1 MSDQQDMLENKMAML
16 HNFIQTSE
24 RYSPKFDGDFVTLW
38 PREQTIN
45 VNYTIPENSNR
56 DENKI
61 IDKDISIKHE
71 LYKKINSIGKNE
83 WFIDENL
90 MEYLPQFQK
99 SKKISNNDTNCRRN
113 DRASLNFIR
122 DNPSQ
127 SVQNQVCPY
136 GEFYHSSSN
145 TNRCSSYYDSH
156 IKFNPREEKNMPT
169 KDKVENWLEMSGF
182 IKYKHI
188 DSESNMSIHWEE
200 NEFDFQDSE
209 YFSNDSFSFGDYQ
222 DIIYLQSRKIDSLV
236 RKAYLS
242 EQKARHHDSFDS
254 STLSSE

>member
-71 LYKKINSIGKNE
+71 L
-83 WFIDENL
+83 
-90 MEYLPQFQK
+90 
-99 SKKISNNDTNCRRN
+99 N

-200 NEFDFQDSE
+200 NEFDFQDSSILAMIRSHLE
-209 YFSNDSFSFGDYQ
+209 
-222 DIIYLQSRKIDSLV
+222 IIKI
-236 RKAYLS
+236 LS
-242 EQKARHHDSFDS
+242 TYKVERL
-254 STLSSE
+254 TL